1 MKHIW
6 FVLFLILAFS
16 CDDNNKKDCI
26 DKSQMRDTPCPE
38 IYDPVCGCDG
48 ATYSNSCKASV
59 SGVTSFVPG
68 ICSK

>member
-6 FVLFLILAFS
+6 FILFLILAFS

-48 ATYSNSCKASV
+48 VVYSNNCKAKN
-59 SGVTSFVPG
+59 SGVTAWTKG
-68 ICSK
+68 ECE

>member
-48 ATYSNSCKASV
+48 VVYSNNSKAKNA
-59 SGVTSFVPG
+59 GVTEWTKG
-68 ICSK
+68 ECE